1 MAYQRLQVGR
11 ALGVIPNDDVSI
23 PNVAAVTTTGT
34 STTPAGQN
42 SIKDTTVGVDFVA
55 KGVKVGDIVLTSA
68 GSRKVTSVSANE
80 LILNI
85 EGTTSVP
92 PNTAYTIYS
101 QVDNPSNGC
110 TLYVGLAGNL
120 TVETVGGDVVQFTG
134 VPTGSFIPVH
144 VLKVMSTGTDAQ
156 NIVAL
161 W

>member
-11 ALGVIPNDDVSI
+11 ALGVIPNDDVNI

-34 STTPAGQN
+34 STTPAGPN
-42 SIKDTTVGVDFVA
+42 SMKDTTVGVDFVA
-55 KGVKVGDIVLTSA
+55 QGVKVGDILVTSA
-68 GSRKVTSVSANE
+68 GSRKVTSVNTNE
-80 LILNI
+80 LLLNS

-92 PNTAYTIYS
+92 SGTAYTIYS
-101 QVDNPSNGC
+101 QVDNPNNGC

-120 TVETVGGDVVQFTG
+120 KVLTVGGDEIQFTG
-134 VPTGSFIPVH
+134 VPTGSFLPVH
-144 VLKVMSTGTDAQ
+144 VLKVFATGTDAQ